1 MKDDRLSLPNDSANV
16 EIVKKILQAVEDVRY
31 GSVEITIHE
40 SRVVQIER
48 KEKIRFDQAGSPRT
62 R

>member
-1 MKDDRLSLPNDSANV
+1 MKDDRLSLPNDSANI
-16 EIVKKILQAVEDVRY
+16 EIVKKILQAVDDVRY

-48 KEKIRFDQAGSPRT
+48 KEKIRFDKHGR
-62 R
+62 